1 MANNRKDFGLK
12 RITAIFTGLCIG
24 LTSQMVNAADKVVMG
39 TNWLAQGGHG
49 GFYQAV
55 ADGTYTKHG
64 LDVEIMMG
72 GPQMNNRPM
81 LIAGK
86 LDFLMTGNLLL
97 SFDNV
102 RNGIPTMVVAA
113 FFQKDPQA
121 MLAHDGNYEKF
132 SDLTSA
138 PTILVSKDGQ
148 FSFWKWMVNAHGFR
162 DEQVKPYAY
171 NLAQFLQDE
180 KMVQQAYGTAEPIY
194 AAAAGADPKT
204 FLLADNGW
212 TTYSTT
218 IEARN
223 EMVENNP
230 DLVQRFV
237 SASIEGWYNFLYGD
251 RTAAYELIMKDNP
264 EMTKEKLD
272 KEMAQF
278 EKLGIIDVGDAINN
292 GIGAMSMDRVK
303 AFHKLAVDSGIIEEG
318 SVDVNKVATDKFV
331 NKGHGLDIKKS
342 LN

>member
-1 MANNRKDFGLK
+1 MKK
-12 RITAIFTGLCIG
+12 IITFLISSLI
-24 LTSQMVNAADKVVMG
+24 LMSSNIVNAADKIVFG

-49 GFYQAV
+49 GFYQAI
-55 ADGTYTKHG
+55 ADGTYKKHG

-97 SFDNV
+97 SFDNI
-102 RNGIPTMVVAA
+102 RNGIPTMVVGA

-121 MLAHDGNYEKF
+121 IISHSGKYNNF
-132 SDLTSA
+132 SDLKNA
-138 PTILVSKDGQ
+138 PTVLVSKDGQ
-148 FSFWKWMVNAHGFR
+148 FSFWKWMVNAHGFK

-194 AAAAGADPKT
+194 AAAAGAKPET
-204 FLLADNGW
+204 FLLADHGW

-218 IEARN
+218 IETRT
-223 EMVENNP
+223 EMVQNNP
-230 DLVQRFV
+230 DLIQRFMN
-237 SASIEGWYNFLYGD
+237 ASIEGWYNFLYGD
-251 RTAAYELIMKDNP
+251 RSAAYGLIMEDNP

-278 EKLGIIDVGDAINN
+278 EKLGIIDVGDALTK
-292 GIGAMSMDRVK
+292 GIGAMDMARVK
-303 AFHKLAVDSGIIEEG
+303 SFHKLAIDSGIIEAG
-318 SVDVNKVATDKFV
+318 SVDINKVATDQFV
-331 NKGHGLDIKKS
+331 NKGHGLDIKDK
-342 LN
+342 LK

>member
-1 MANNRKDFGLK
+1 MKKIILYLFSS
-12 RITAIFTGLCIG
+12 IFFMNSYIVYG
-24 LTSQMVNAADKVVMG
+24 ADKVVFG

-49 GFYQAV
+49 GFYQAI
-55 ADGTYTKHG
+55 ADGTYAKHG

-102 RNGIPTMVVAA
+102 RNGIPTMVVGA

-121 MLAHDGNYEKF
+121 MISHSGQYSNF
-132 SDLTSA
+132 SDLKNA

-148 FSFWKWMVNAHGFR
+148 FSFWKWMVNEHGFK

-194 AAAAGADPKT
+194 AAAAGAKPET
-204 FLLADNGW
+204 YLLADHGW

-218 IEARN
+218 IEARS
-223 EMVENNP
+223 EMVEKNP
-230 DLVQRFV
+230 DLVQRFIN
-237 SASIEGWYNFLYGD
+237 ASIEGWYNFLYGD
-251 RTAAYELIMKDNP
+251 RTAAYGLIMKDNP

-278 EKLGIIDVGDAINN
+278 EKLGIIDVGDALTK
-292 GIGAMSMDRVK
+292 GIGAMDMERVE
-303 AFHKLAVDSGIIEEG
+303 AFHKLAIDSGIIDEG
-318 SVDVNKVATDKFV
+318 SVDIQKVATDKFV
-331 NKGHGLDIKKS
+331 NKGHGLDIKAK
-342 LN
+342 LK

>member
-1 MANNRKDFGLK
+1 MKK
-12 RITAIFTGLCIG
+12 IIIFLISS
-24 LTSQMVNAADKVVMG
+24 LILMNSNVVYAADKVVFG

-49 GFYQAV
+49 GFYQAI
-55 ADGTYTKHG
+55 ADGTYKKHG

-102 RNGIPTMVVAA
+102 RNGIPTMVVGA

-121 MLAHDGNYEKF
+121 MISHSGQYSNF
-132 SDLTSA
+132 GDLKNA
-138 PTILVSKDGQ
+138 PTVLVSKDGQ
-148 FSFWKWMVNAHGFR
+148 FSFWKWMVNAHGFK

-194 AAAAGADPKT
+194 AAAAGAKPET
-204 FLLADNGW
+204 FLLADHGW

-218 IEARN
+218 IEART
-223 EMVENNP
+223 EMVKNNP
-230 DLVQRFV
+230 DLIQRFMN
-237 SASIEGWYNFLYGD
+237 ASIEGWYNFLYGD
-251 RTAAYELIMKDNP
+251 RSAAYGLIMKDNP

-278 EKLGIIDVGDAINN
+278 EKLGIIDVGDALTK
-292 GIGAMSMDRVK
+292 GIGAMDMARVK
-303 AFHKLAVDSGIIEEG
+303 SFHKLAIDSGIIESG
-318 SVDVNKVATDKFV
+318 SVDVNMVATDQFV
-331 NKGHGLDIKKS
+331 NKGHGLDIKAK
-342 LN
+342 LK

>member
-1 MANNRKDFGLK
+1 MKK
-12 RITAIFTGLCIG
+12 IITFLISSLI
-24 LTSQMVNAADKVVMG
+24 LMSSNIVNASDKIVFG

-49 GFYQAV
+49 GFYQAI
-55 ADGTYTKHG
+55 ADGTYKKHG

-102 RNGIPTMVVAA
+102 RNGIPTMVVGA

-121 MLAHDGNYEKF
+121 MISHSGQYSNF
-132 SDLTSA
+132 SDLKNA
-138 PTILVSKDGQ
+138 PTVLVSKDGQ
-148 FSFWKWMVNAHGFR
+148 FSFWKWMVNAHGFK

-194 AAAAGADPKT
+194 AAAAGAKPKT
-204 FLLADNGW
+204 FLLADHGW

-218 IEARN
+218 IEART
-223 EMVENNP
+223 EMVQNNP
-230 DLVQRFV
+230 DLIQRFMN
-237 SASIEGWYNFLYGD
+237 ASIEGWYNFLYGD
-251 RTAAYELIMKDNP
+251 RSAAYGLIMKDNP

-278 EKLGIIDVGDAINN
+278 EKLGIIDVGEALTK
-292 GIGAMSMDRVK
+292 GIGAMDMDRVK
-303 AFHKLAVDSGIIEEG
+303 SFHKLAIDSGIIEAG
-318 SVDVNKVATDKFV
+318 SVDIKKVATDQFV
-331 NKGHGLDIKKS
+331 NKGHGLDIKAK
-342 LN
+342 LK

>member
-1 MANNRKDFGLK
+1 MIKI
-12 RITAIFTGLCIG
+12 ITFLISSLI
-24 LTSQMVNAADKVVMG
+24 LMSSNIVNAADKIVFG

-49 GFYQAV
+49 GFYQAI
-55 ADGTYTKHG
+55 ADGTYKKHG

-97 SFDNV
+97 SFDNI
-102 RNGIPTMVVAA
+102 RNGIPTMVVGA

-121 MLAHDGNYEKF
+121 IISHSGQYNNF
-132 SDLTSA
+132 SDLKNA
-138 PTILVSKDGQ
+138 PTVLVSKDGQ
-148 FSFWKWMVNAHGFR
+148 FSFWKWMVNAHGFK

-194 AAAAGADPKT
+194 AAAAGAKPET
-204 FLLADNGW
+204 FLLADHGW

-218 IEARN
+218 IETRT
-223 EMVENNP
+223 EMVQNNP
-230 DLVQRFV
+230 DLIQRFMN
-237 SASIEGWYNFLYGD
+237 ASIEGWYNFLYGD
-251 RTAAYELIMKDNP
+251 RSAAYGLIMEDNP

-278 EKLGIIDVGDAINN
+278 EKLGIIDVGDALTK
-292 GIGAMSMDRVK
+292 GIGAMDMARVK
-303 AFHKLAVDSGIIEEG
+303 SFHKLAIDSGIIEAG
-318 SVDVNKVATDKFV
+318 SVDINKVATDQFV
-331 NKGHGLDIKKS
+331 NKGHGLDIKDK
-342 LN
+342 LK

>member
-1 MANNRKDFGLK
+1 MKKFIIYLFGSL
-12 RITAIFTGLCIG
+12 IILSSNI
-24 LTSQMVNAADKVVMG
+24 VNAADKVVFG

-49 GFYQAV
+49 GFYQAI
-55 ADGTYTKHG
+55 ADGTYKKHG

-121 MLAHDGNYEKF
+121 MISHEGHYNNF
-132 SDLTSA
+132 SDLTKA

-148 FSFWKWMVNAHGFR
+148 FSFWKWMVNAHGFK

-171 NLAQFLQDE
+171 NLAQFLKDE
-180 KMVQQAYGTAEPIY
+180 KMVQQAYGTAEPLY
-194 AAAAGADPKT
+194 AAAAGAKPKT
-204 FLLADNGW
+204 FLLADQGW

-218 IEARN
+218 IEART

-237 SASIEGWYNFLYGD
+237 NASIEGWYNFIYGD
-251 RTAAYELIMKDNP
+251 RTAAYGLIMKDNP

-278 EKLGIIDVGDAINN
+278 EKLGIIDVGDALTK
-292 GIGAMSMDRVK
+292 GIGAMDMNRVQS
-303 AFHKLAVDSGIIEEG
+303 FHTLSIDSGIIEEG
-318 SVDVNKVATDKFV
+318 SVDINKVATDQFV
-331 NKGHGLDIKKS
+331 NKGHGLDIKAK

>member
-1 MANNRKDFGLK
+1 MKK
-12 RITAIFTGLCIG
+12 IIIFLISS
-24 LTSQMVNAADKVVMG
+24 LILMNSNVVYAADKVVFG

-49 GFYQAV
+49 GFYQAI
-55 ADGTYTKHG
+55 ADGTYKKHG

-102 RNGIPTMVVAA
+102 RNGIPTMVVGA

-121 MLAHDGNYEKF
+121 MISHSGQYSNF
-132 SDLTSA
+132 GDLKNA
-138 PTILVSKDGQ
+138 PTVLVSKDGQ
-148 FSFWKWMVNAHGFR
+148 FSFWKWMVNAHGFK

-194 AAAAGADPKT
+194 AAAAGAKPET
-204 FLLADNGW
+204 FLLADHGW

-218 IEARN
+218 IEART
-223 EMVENNP
+223 EMVKNNP
-230 DLVQRFV
+230 DLIQRFMN
-237 SASIEGWYNFLYGD
+237 ASIEGWYNFLYGD
-251 RTAAYELIMKDNP
+251 RSAAYGLIMKDNP

-278 EKLGIIDVGDAINN
+278 EKLGIIDVGDALTK
-292 GIGAMSMDRVK
+292 GIGAMDMARVK
-303 AFHKLAVDSGIIEEG
+303 SFHKLAIDSGIIESG
-318 SVDVNKVATDKFV
+318 SVDVNIVATDQFV
-331 NKGHGLDIKKS
+331 NKGHGLDIKAK
-342 LN
+342 LK

>member
-1 MANNRKDFGLK
+1 MKK
-12 RITAIFTGLCIG
+12 IITFLISSLI
-24 LTSQMVNAADKVVMG
+24 LMSSNIVNASDKIVFG

-49 GFYQAV
+49 GFYQAI
-55 ADGTYTKHG
+55 ADGTYKKHG

-102 RNGIPTMVVAA
+102 RNGIPTMVVGA

-121 MLAHDGNYEKF
+121 MIAHSGQYSNF
-132 SDLTSA
+132 SDLKNA
-138 PTILVSKDGQ
+138 PTVLVSKDGQ
-148 FSFWKWMVNAHGFR
+148 FSFWKWMVNAHGFK

-194 AAAAGADPKT
+194 AAAAGAKPKT
-204 FLLADNGW
+204 FLLADHGW

-218 IEARN
+218 IEART
-223 EMVENNP
+223 EMVQNNP
-230 DLVQRFV
+230 DLIQRFMN
-237 SASIEGWYNFLYGD
+237 ASIEGWYNFLYGD
-251 RTAAYELIMKDNP
+251 RSAAYGLIMKDNP

-278 EKLGIIDVGDAINN
+278 EKLGIIDVGEALTK
-292 GIGAMSMDRVK
+292 GIGAMDMARVK
-303 AFHKLAVDSGIIEEG
+303 SFHKLAIDSGIIEAG
-318 SVDVNKVATDKFV
+318 SVDINKVATDQFV
-331 NKGHGLDIKKS
+331 NKGHGLDIKAK
-342 LN
+342 LK

>member
-1 MANNRKDFGLK
+1 MKK
-12 RITAIFTGLCIG
+12 IITFLISSLILMSSNF
-24 LTSQMVNAADKVVMG
+24 VNASDKIVFG

-49 GFYQAV
+49 GFYQAI
-55 ADGTYTKHG
+55 ADGTYKKHG

-102 RNGIPTMVVAA
+102 RNGIPTMVVGA

-121 MLAHDGNYEKF
+121 MIAHSGQYSNF
-132 SDLTSA
+132 SDLKNA
-138 PTILVSKDGQ
+138 PTVLVSKDGQ
-148 FSFWKWMVNAHGFR
+148 FSFWKWMVNAHGFK

-194 AAAAGADPKT
+194 AAAAGAKPET
-204 FLLADNGW
+204 FLLADHGW

-218 IEARN
+218 IEART
-223 EMVENNP
+223 EMVQNNP
-230 DLVQRFV
+230 DLIQRFMN
-237 SASIEGWYNFLYGD
+237 ASIEGWYNFLYGD
-251 RTAAYELIMKDNP
+251 RSAAYGLIMKDNP

-278 EKLGIIDVGDAINN
+278 EKLGIIDVGEALTK
-292 GIGAMSMDRVK
+292 GIGAMDMARVK
-303 AFHKLAVDSGIIEEG
+303 SFHKLAIDSGIIEAG
-318 SVDVNKVATDKFV
+318 SVDINKVATDQFV
-331 NKGHGLDIKKS
+331 NKGHGLDIKAK
-342 LN
+342 LK

>member
-1 MANNRKDFGLK
+1 MKK
-12 RITAIFTGLCIG
+12 IITFLISSLI
-24 LTSQMVNAADKVVMG
+24 LMSSNIVNASDKIVFG

-49 GFYQAV
+49 GFYQAI
-55 ADGTYTKHG
+55 ADGTYKKHG

-102 RNGIPTMVVAA
+102 RNGIPTMVVGA

-121 MLAHDGNYEKF
+121 MISHSGQYSNF
-132 SDLTSA
+132 SDLKNA
-138 PTILVSKDGQ
+138 PTVLVSKDGQ
-148 FSFWKWMVNAHGFR
+148 FSFWKWMVNAHGFK

-194 AAAAGADPKT
+194 AAAAGAKPET
-204 FLLADNGW
+204 FLLADHGW

-218 IEARN
+218 IEART
-223 EMVENNP
+223 EMVQNNP
-230 DLVQRFV
+230 DLIQRFMN
-237 SASIEGWYNFLYGD
+237 ASIEGWYNFLYGD
-251 RTAAYELIMKDNP
+251 RSAAYGLIMKDNP

-278 EKLGIIDVGDAINN
+278 EKLGIIDVGEALTK
-292 GIGAMSMDRVK
+292 GIGAMDMDRVK
-303 AFHKLAVDSGIIEEG
+303 SFHKLAIDSGIIEAG
-318 SVDVNKVATDKFV
+318 SVDINKVATDQFV
-331 NKGHGLDIKKS
+331 NKGHGLDIKAK
-342 LN
+342 LK

>member
-1 MANNRKDFGLK
+1 MKKIILYLFSS
-12 RITAIFTGLCIG
+12 IFFMNSYIVYG
-24 LTSQMVNAADKVVMG
+24 ADKVVFG

-49 GFYQAV
+49 GFYQAI
-55 ADGTYTKHG
+55 ADGTYAKHG

-102 RNGIPTMVVAA
+102 RNGIPTMVVGA

-121 MLAHDGNYEKF
+121 MISHSGQYSNF
-132 SDLTSA
+132 SDLKNA
-138 PTILVSKDGQ
+138 QTILVSKDGQ
-148 FSFWKWMVNAHGFR
+148 FSFWKWMVNAHGFK

-194 AAAAGADPKT
+194 AAAAGAKPET
-204 FLLADNGW
+204 YLLADHGW

-218 IEARN
+218 IEARA
-223 EMVENNP
+223 EMVEKNP
-230 DLVQRFV
+230 DLVQRFMN
-237 SASIEGWYNFLYGD
+237 ASIEGWYNFLYGD
-251 RTAAYELIMKDNP
+251 RTAAYGLIMKDNP

-278 EKLGIIDVGDAINN
+278 EKLGIIDVGDALTK
-292 GIGAMSMDRVK
+292 GIGAMDMERVK
-303 AFHKLAVDSGIIEEG
+303 AFHKLAIDSGIIDEG
-318 SVDVNKVATDKFV
+318 SVDIQKVATDKFV
-331 NKGHGLDIKKS
+331 NKGHGLDIKAK
-342 LN
+342 LK